1 MYEKVAKN
9 IAPKRESL
17 HKAEVDHHE
26 SLEQLTRKKQ
36 QLREAQEKLKS
47 VHDDMQVLF
56 VIKAKKLCSNN
67 WLLLKLILEID
78 KYCFNIFNL
87 QQKKQKKAELENEV
101 ELCSRKLERAEQLI
115 TGMYR
120 FIQLA

>member
-1 MYEKVAKN
+1 MF
-9 IAPKRESL
+9 
-17 HKAEVDHHE
+17 
-26 SLEQLTRKKQ
+26 Q
-36 QLREAQEKLKS
+36 QL
-47 VHDDMQVLF
+47 
-56 VIKAKKLCSNN
+56 VI
-67 WLLLKLILEID
+67 KLILKID
-78 KYCFNIFNL
+78 EYCFNIFNL